1 MCFGYFM
8 VKSRMTKDSTGNGTD
23 FSQESISLPRSAPDT
38 QVLPTTRPGNTP
50 ADSRDAAFSLR
61 VQCSRQVL
69 EMTKL
74 ESAQEGV
81 TREKVY

>member
-1 MCFGYFM
+1 
-8 VKSRMTKDSTGNGTD
+8 
-23 FSQESISLPRSAPDT
+23 
-38 QVLPTTRPGNTP
+38 LPTTRPGNTP